1 MTTTNNP
8 LDALLAIRDGYLQA
22 RWNFPQADGTP
33 VSSPGGIGQAVTLT
47 YSFPSTAPNSYYAGP
62 VAAAFTPE
70 MMEATRDVLA
80 QVAEVANVT
89 FEEVSGVGQMAFRQ
103 VQQGTASGD
112 AFLPYFEWKE
122 PGGTIDYL
130 YEPEVSG
137 DVWMDISQTWTAAD
151 LERGGFAHLALL
163 KNIGSALGLKDLSE
177 PWGTTLSNALNDQAH
192 TVMSPI
198 AAASDRPSTFMPF
211 DIQALQ
217 YLYGANTSTRAGNT
231 SYDWDTS
238 VPVLETIWDGGGRD
252 TIDCGNQVLRCV
264 IRLNDGGYSTV
275 GTQGDIA
282 IAKGVVIENAT
293 GGHASDSLFGNDAA
307 NRLVGNAGN
316 DVLSGAAGRDVL
328 TGGAGRDRLEGG
340 AGRDVFNFDQAAH
353 SGATAQTRDV
363 ISDFMRG
370 MDRIDLS
377 GIDANTV
384 AAGNQAFSYVGAGAF
399 DADAT
404 GQLRLE
410 NGVLYGSTD
419 ADAAAEF
426 SIELVGIAEL
436 SAADFVL

>member
-1 MTTTNNP
+1 
-8 LDALLAIRDGYLQA
+8 
-22 RWNFPQADGTP
+22 
-33 VSSPGGIGQAVTLT
+33 
-47 YSFPSTAPNSYYAGP
+47 
-62 VAAAFTPE
+62 
-70 MMEATRDVLA
+70 
-80 QVAEVANVT
+80 
-89 FEEVSGVGQMAFRQ
+89 
-103 VQQGTASGD
+103 
-112 AFLPYFEWKE
+112 
-122 PGGTIDYL
+122 
-130 YEPEVSG
+130 
-137 DVWMDISQTWTAAD
+137 
-151 LERGGFAHLALL
+151 
-163 KNIGSALGLKDLSE
+163 
-177 PWGTTLSNALNDQAH
+177 
-192 TVMSPI
+192 
-198 AAASDRPSTFMPF
+198 MPF

-217 YLYGANTSTRAGNT
+217 YLYGANMSTRAGNT

-264 IRLNDGGYSTV
+264 IRLNDGSYSTV

-282 IAKGVVIENAT
+282 IANGVVIENAT
-293 GGHASDSLFGNDAA
+293 GGRASDSLFGNDAA

-377 GIDANTV
+377 GIDANT
-384 AAGNQAFSYVGAGAF
+384 ATAGNQAFSYIGADAF

-419 ADAAAEF
+419 ADADAEF
-426 SIELVGIAEL
+426 SIEVVGVTAL
-436 SAADFVL
+436 AAADFVL